1 MSGYRNVITLILAI
15 CLMQAAASFM
25 GVITP
30 VGLTELKAGETLTG
44 LVGALYSAGFMAGAW
59 AGPALLGHYSTIRL
73 YAAAA
78 AITAVCALAMGM
90 VPGIAAWGA
99 ARIIQGIGFGL
110 LFASAESWLG
120 QAVPKERRG
129 DMMGFY
135 YFLSRIAGL
144 LAPFLAFGLSAIDP
158 RGLSWV
164 SILLCLSL
172 VTMCLTRQTE
182 PSPPGREV
190 MRPLDLFRLAPSAVT
205 GCFLAGLL
213 NTGTLALLPTWTST
227 FSIGGGGTGAA
238 ALAAAAAAAGALLV
252 QWPAGRISDR
262 MERRHVVA
270 GLSLFAGAA
279 ALALTAGAMRF
290 SEPIILA
297 LLCCWGAGA
306 FAFYGVCAAHAIDR
320 AGPGRIPQVMSGILF
335 VWAAGSVAGPVLSG
349 VAMSLG
355 GPQALFGIAASGL
368 FLLAGIMLIRSRV
381 RPPPEPVVPDAFMP
395 AEATSVAVP
404 VANHPTRESRREA
417 GAAD

>member
-1 MSGYRNVITLILAI
+1 MSGYRNVIILILAI
-15 CLMQAAASFM
+15 CLMQAAASFL

-30 VGLTELKAGETLTG
+30 VGLTELKSGETLTG
-44 LVGALYSAGFMAGAW
+44 LIGAIYSTGFMAGAW
-59 AGPALLGHYSTIRL
+59 AGPALIGRYGTIRL

-99 ARIIQGIGFGL
+99 ARVLQGIGFGL

-120 QAVPKERRG
+120 QAVPTDRRG

-144 LAPFLAFGLSAIDP
+144 LAPFLAFGLSALDP
-158 RGLSWV
+158 RGLNWV

-172 VTMCLTRQTE
+172 TTLCLTRREE
-182 PSPPGREV
+182 PAPPAREV
-190 MRPLDLFRLAPSAVT
+190 MRLPDLFRLAPSAVT

-227 FSIGGGGTGAA
+227 FEIGGGGTSAA
-238 ALAAAAAAAGALLV
+238 AWAAAAAAAGALLV
-252 QWPAGRISDR
+252 QWPAGRMSDR
-262 MERRHVVA
+262 VERRLVVA
-270 GLSLFAGAA
+270 GLSLFSGAA
-279 ALALTAGAMRF
+279 ALALAAGATRF
-290 SEPIILA
+290 SEPVVLA
-297 LLCCWGAGA
+297 LLCLWGAGA

-335 VWAAGSVAGPVLSG
+335 VWAAGSVAGPVMSG

-355 GPQALFGIAASGL
+355 GPQALFGLAAAGL
-368 FLLAGIMLIRSRV
+368 FLLAGIMLVRSRV
-381 RPPPEPVVPDAFMP
+381 RPPPVVTEAFRPTEAPSGGLPVPGP
-395 AEATSVAVP
+395 
-404 VANHPTRESRREA
+404 
-417 GAAD
+417 GAAGPT

>member
-1 MSGYRNVITLILAI
+1 MTGYRNVITLILAI
-15 CLMQAAASFM
+15 CLMQAAASFL

-44 LVGALYSAGFMAGAW
+44 LIGAVYSAGFMAGAW
-59 AGPALLGHYSTIRL
+59 GGPALLGRYGTIRL
-73 YAAAA
+73 YATAA

-99 ARIIQGIGFGL
+99 ARVIQGIGFGL

-120 QAVPKERRG
+120 QAVPKDRRG

-144 LAPFLAFGLSAIDP
+144 LAPFLAFGLSALDP

-172 VTMCLTRQTE
+172 ATLCLTRQEE
-182 PSPPGREV
+182 PAPPAREV
-190 MRPLDLFRLAPSAVT
+190 MRPVELFRLAPSAVT

-213 NTGTLALLPTWTST
+213 NTGTQALLPTWTST
-227 FSIGGGGTGAA
+227 FAIGGGGTSAA

-252 QWPAGRISDR
+252 QWPAGRMSDR
-262 MERRHVVA
+262 VERRLVVA
-270 GLSLFAGAA
+270 GLSLFSGAA
-279 ALALTAGAMRF
+279 ALALAAGATRF
-290 SEPIILA
+290 SEPVVLA
-297 LLCCWGAGA
+297 LLCLWGAGA

-335 VWAAGSVAGPVLSG
+335 VWAAGSVAGPAMSG

-355 GPQALFGIAASGL
+355 GPQALFGLAAAGL
-368 FLLAGIMLIRSRV
+368 FLLAGIMLVRSRV
-381 RPPPEPVVPDAFMP
+381 RPPPETVAPEGFMP
-395 AEATSVAVP
+395 ADATSVTLPVP
-404 VANHPTRESRREA
+404 GPSEAEPT
-417 GAAD
+417 

>member
-15 CLMQAAASFM
+15 CLMQGAASFL

-30 VGLTELKAGETLTG
+30 VGLTQLKAGETLTG
-44 LVGALYSAGFMAGAW
+44 LIGAVYSAGFMAGAW
-59 AGPALLGHYSTIRL
+59 AGPALIGRYGTIRL

-78 AITAVCALAMGM
+78 AVTAVCALAMGM

-99 ARIIQGIGFGL
+99 ARVLQGIGFGL

-120 QAVPKERRG
+120 QAVLKDRRG

-144 LAPFLAFGLSAIDP
+144 LAPFLAFGLSALDP
-158 RGLSWV
+158 RGLNWV

-172 VTMCLTRQTE
+172 VPLCLTRQEE
-182 PSPPGREV
+182 PAPPAREV
-190 MRPLDLFRLAPSAVT
+190 MRPVDLFRLAPSAVT

-227 FSIGGGGTGAA
+227 FEIGGGGTSAA
-238 ALAAAAAAAGALLV
+238 AWAAAAAAAGALLV
-252 QWPAGRISDR
+252 QGPAGRISDR
-262 MERRHVVA
+262 VERRLVVA
-270 GLSLFAGAA
+270 GLSLFSGAA
-279 ALALTAGAMRF
+279 ALTLAAGATRF
-290 SEPIILA
+290 SEPVVLV
-297 LLCCWGAGA
+297 LLGLWGAGA

-335 VWAAGSVAGPVLSG
+335 VWAAGSVAGPVMSG

-355 GPQALFGIAASGL
+355 GPQALFGLAAGGL
-368 FLLAGIMLIRSRV
+368 FLLAGIMLVRSRI
-381 RPPPEPVVPDAFMP
+381 RPPPATVAPEAFMP
-395 AEATSVAVP
+395 VEAPSVAVP
-404 VANHPTRESRREA
+404 VPGTSAAEPT
-417 GAAD
+417 

>member
-1 MSGYRNVITLILAI
+1 MSDYRNVITLILAI

-30 VGLTELKAGETLTG
+30 VGLSELKAGETLTG
-44 LVGALYSAGFMAGAW
+44 LVGAVYSAGFMAGAW
-59 AGPALLGHYSTIRL
+59 LGPALLGRYGTIRL

-78 AITAVCALAMGM
+78 AITAVCALVMGM

-99 ARIIQGIGFGL
+99 ARIMQGIGFGL

-120 QAVPKERRG
+120 QAVPKDRRG

-144 LAPFLAFGLSAIDP
+144 LAPFLAFGLSALDP
-158 RGLSWV
+158 RGLNWV
-164 SILLCLSL
+164 SILLCMSL
-172 VTMCLTRQTE
+172 VTLCLTRQAE
-182 PSPPGREV
+182 PAPPEREV
-190 MRPLDLFRLAPSAVT
+190 MRPLELFRLAPSAVT

-227 FSIGGGGTGAA
+227 FAIGGGGTGAA
-238 ALAAAAAAAGALLV
+238 AMAAAAAAAGALMV
-252 QWPAGRISDR
+252 QWPAGRISDKV
-262 MERRHVVA
+262 ERRLVVA
-270 GLSLFAGAA
+270 GLSLFSGAA
-279 ALALTAGAMRF
+279 ALALAAGGTQF
-290 SEPIILA
+290 SEPVVLA
-297 LLCCWGAGA
+297 LLGLWGAGA

-320 AGPGRIPQVMSGILF
+320 AGPARIPQVMSGILF
-335 VWAAGSVAGPVLSG
+335 VWAAGSVIGPVMSG

-355 GPQALFGIAASGL
+355 GPQALFGVAAAGL
-368 FLLAGIMLIRSRV
+368 FLLAGVMLVRSRV
-381 RPPPEPVVPDAFMP
+381 RAAPATVAPEAFMP

-404 VANHPTRESRREA
+404 VPDLPVPPPRESGEA
-417 GAAD
+417 D

>member
-15 CLMQAAASFM
+15 CLMQAAANFL

-30 VGLTELKAGETLTG
+30 VGLTELKAGEALTG
-44 LVGALYSAGFMAGAW
+44 LIGAIYSAGFMAGAW
-59 AGPALLGHYSTIRL
+59 AGPALLGRYGTIRL
-73 YAAAA
+73 YAIAA
-78 AITAVCALAMGM
+78 AITAVCALLMGM

-99 ARIIQGIGFGL
+99 ARVLQGVGFGL

-120 QAVPKERRG
+120 QAVPINRRG

-144 LAPFLAFGLSAIDP
+144 LAPFLAFGMSALDP

-172 VTMCLTRQTE
+172 ATLCLTRQEE
-182 PSPPGREV
+182 PAPPAREV

-205 GCFLAGLL
+205 GCFLSGLL

-227 FSIGGGGTGAA
+227 FAIGGSGTGAA
-238 ALAAAAAAAGALLV
+238 ALAAAAATAGALLV

-262 MERRHVVA
+262 VERRLVVA
-270 GLSLFAGAA
+270 GLSLFSGAAAA
-279 ALALTAGAMRF
+279 ALAVGAIWF
-290 SEPIILA
+290 SEPVVLL
-297 LLCCWGAGA
+297 LLCLWGAGA
-306 FAFYGVCAAHAIDR
+306 FSFYGVCAAHAIDR

-335 VWAAGSVAGPVLSG
+335 VWAAGSVAGPILSG

-355 GPQALFGIAASGL
+355 GPQALFGLAALGL
-368 FLLAGIMLIRSRV
+368 FVLAGIMLVRSRV
-381 RPPPEPVVPDAFMP
+381 RPAPVPAAPAPFMP
-395 AEATSVAVP
+395 AEATAAPLASP
-404 VANHPTRESRREA
+404 EIREA
-417 GAAD
+417 GQT

>member
-1 MSGYRNVITLILAI
+1 MSGYRNVIILILAI
-15 CLMQAAASFM
+15 CLMQAAASFL

-44 LVGALYSAGFMAGAW
+44 LIGAIYSTGFMAGAW
-59 AGPALLGHYSTIRL
+59 AGPALIGRYGTIRL

-99 ARIIQGIGFGL
+99 ARVLQGIGFGL

-120 QAVPKERRG
+120 QAVPTDRRG

-144 LAPFLAFGLSAIDP
+144 LAPFLAFGLSALDP
-158 RGLSWV
+158 RGLNWV

-172 VTMCLTRQTE
+172 TTLCLTRREE
-182 PSPPGREV
+182 PAPPAREV
-190 MRPLDLFRLAPSAVT
+190 MRLPDLFRLAPSAVT

-227 FSIGGGGTGAA
+227 FEIGGGGTSAA
-238 ALAAAAAAAGALLV
+238 AWAAAAAAAGALLV
-252 QWPAGRISDR
+252 QWPAGRMSDR
-262 MERRHVVA
+262 VERRLVVA
-270 GLSLFAGAA
+270 GLSLFSGAA
-279 ALALTAGAMRF
+279 ALALAAGATRF
-290 SEPIILA
+290 SEPVVLA
-297 LLCCWGAGA
+297 LLCLWGAGA

-335 VWAAGSVAGPVLSG
+335 VWAAGSVAGPVMSG

-355 GPQALFGIAASGL
+355 GPQALFGLAAAGL
-368 FLLAGIMLIRSRV
+368 FLLAGIMLVRSHV
-381 RPPPEPVVPDAFMP
+381 RPPPVVTEAFRP
-395 AEATSVAVP
+395 TEATSGGLPVP
-404 VANHPTRESRREA
+404 GP
-417 GAAD
+417 GAAGPT

>member
-1 MSGYRNVITLILAI
+1 MSGYRHVITLIFAI

-30 VGLTELKAGETLTG
+30 VGLTELAASETLTG
-44 LVGALYSAGFMAGAW
+44 LIGAIYSAGFMLGAW
-59 AGPALLGHYSTIRL
+59 VGPALLGRYGTIRL

-78 AITAVCALAMGM
+78 AITAVFALVMGM

-99 ARIIQGIGFGL
+99 ARVVQGIGFGL

-120 QAVPKERRG
+120 QAVPKDRRG

-144 LAPFLAFGLSAIDP
+144 LAPFLAFGMSALDP

-172 VTMCLTRQTE
+172 VTLCLTRQAE
-182 PSPPGREV
+182 PAPPSREV
-190 MRPLDLFRLAPSAVT
+190 MSPIGLFRLAPSAVT

-227 FSIGGGGTGAA
+227 FAIGGGGTGAA
-238 ALAAAAAAAGALLV
+238 ALASAAAAAGALIV

-262 MERRHVVA
+262 VERRIVVA
-270 GLSLFAGAA
+270 VLSLFSGAA
-279 ALALTAGAMRF
+279 ALALAAGGTRF
-290 SEPIILA
+290 SEPAVLA
-297 LLCCWGAGA
+297 LLAMWGAGA
-306 FAFYGVCAAHAIDR
+306 FAFYGICAAHAIDR
-320 AGPGRIPQVMSGILF
+320 GGAERVAQVMSGILF
-335 VWAAGSVAGPVLSG
+335 IWAAGSVIGPVLSG

-355 GPQALFGIAASGL
+355 GPAALFGLAAAGL
-368 FLLAGIMLIRSRV
+368 FFLAGVMLVRSRL
-381 RPPPEPVVPDAFMP
+381 RAAPEPVAPEAFLP
-395 AEATSVAVP
+395 AD
-404 VANHPTRESRREA
+404 A
-417 GAAD
+417 GAAIVPGPETRDAGPA